1 MTGISGQGLRGADMS
16 DTGLEQFAE
25 NFRQDIIA
33 GSRDVDAGVFS
44 EEQFTDLMLGY
55 LADAGEIDDREIC
68 SHQARGIKVN
78 GYAFFN
84 DNEGLDL
91 FVSHYT
97 SECPPVRVAKGDLQQ
112 QLKRLRTFFDRAIRR
127 DYTNL
132 EESSPAFDLAD
143 RIYQRRK
150 RLANI
155 RLFVLTDG
163 IASIDAIEDEICGS
177 YRISGHVWDIQR
189 LHRLVS
195 SESRP
200 EPIEIDLVSEFG
212 KPLLCLPMP
221 EENSVY
227 TSYLCIIPADVLAD
241 LYGKFGPRLLER
253 NVRAYLQ
260 MRGNVNKGI
269 RDTVLNQPHMFL
281 AYNNGISATAEN
293 VELVD
298 TDSGVPGIRRIRDFQ
313 IVNGGQTTASI
324 YHTRTKDKKD
334 ISGVYVQVKL
344 TVLKNPEDIDY
355 IVPKISEYANSQN
368 KINTADFTSND
379 PFHVTIQKI
388 SRQMWAPAKRGSQM
402 ETHWYYER
410 ARGQYQDDKARKI
423 TPKQR
428 RVFGEQNPTG
438 QRFTKTDLAKFEQS
452 WDQLPHIVSLGA
464 EKNYRDFIIRYRERG
479 EFVPDAEY
487 FRLLIAQAI
496 LFRRTDKIVQG
507 LKYGG
512 YKANIV
518 TYTVALL
525 SKLTNQRVDLERTWK
540 AQALSPALEDTI
552 ATLSRIVHAH
562 ITIPPGGKNIT
573 EWCKKEECWESL
585 QKENI
590 SLPDALK
597 PELVDD
603 ETVRARDARTRCRTE
618 ETEASG
624 TGQADGHGPAQPRE
638 SVDYEQFIRKLTPQ
652 KWLKII
658 RDAAGAECFS
668 HEEIALLRRMQ
679 KMSGRGMK
687 PKKEQVL
694 QAEKILQTLAEGDRK
709 EGADS

>member
-1 MTGISGQGLRGADMS
+1 MS
-16 DTGLEQFAE
+16 DTDLEQFAE
-25 NFRQDIIA
+25 QFRQDIIA
-33 GSRDVDAGVFS
+33 GSRDTGAEAFS
-44 EEQFTDLMLGY
+44 EEQFTNLMMEY

-84 DNEGLDL
+84 DNESLDL

-97 SECPPVRVAKGDLQQ
+97 GECPPVRVAKGDLQQ
-112 QLKRLRTFFDRAIRR
+112 QLKRLRTFFDRAIGG

-143 RIYQRRK
+143 HIYQLRN
-150 RLANI
+150 RLTHI

-163 IASIDAIEDEICGS
+163 IASIGAIEDEDCGS
-177 YRISGHVWDIQR
+177 YRISSHVWDIQR
-189 LHRLVS
+189 LHQLIS
-195 SESRP
+195 SENRP
-200 EPIEIDLVSEFG
+200 EPIEIDMVSEFG

-221 EENSVY
+221 EENPVY
-227 TSYLCIIPADVLAD
+227 TSYLCILSADILAD

-269 RDTVLNQPHMFL
+269 RDTILKQPHMFL

-293 VELVD
+293 VDLVD
-298 TDSGVPGIRRIRDFQ
+298 TDGGMPGICRIRDFQ

-324 YHTRTKDKKD
+324 YHVRTKDKKD
-334 ISGVYVQVKL
+334 VSGAYVQVKL
-344 TVLKNPEDIDY
+344 TVLKNQEDIDY

-368 KINTADFTSND
+368 KINIADFTSND

-388 SRQMWAPAKRGSQM
+388 SRQMWAPAKRGSQLQ
-402 ETHWYYER
+402 THWYYER

-423 TPKQR
+423 TPRQR
-428 RVFGEQNPTG
+428 KIFGEQNPTG

-479 EFVPDAEY
+479 EFVPDTRY
-487 FRLLIAQAI
+487 FRILIAQAI
-496 LFRRTDKIVQG
+496 LFRRTDKIVHS

-518 TYTVALL
+518 TYTMALL
-525 SKLTNQRVDLERTWK
+525 SELTNQRVDLERIWK
-540 AQALSPALEDTI
+540 EQGPSPALEDDII
-552 ATLSRIVHAH
+552 ALSRIVQAH
-562 ITIPPGGKNIT
+562 ITAPPGGKNIT

-585 QKENI
+585 LERDI
-590 SLPDALK
+590 SISDALK
-597 PELVDD
+597 LELVDD
-603 ETVRARDARTRCRTE
+603 DTVRARDARVRCRTE
-618 ETEASG
+618 ETETSD
-624 TGQADGHGPAQPRE
+624 TEQADRAATGHESGMLGE

-658 RDAAGAECFS
+658 RDATGAECFS

-679 KMSGRGMK
+679 KMSGRRMK
-687 PKKEQVL
+687 PKKGQVL
-694 QAEKILQTLAEGDRK
+694 QTGKILQTLAENSQR
-709 EGADS
+709 EEAES

>member
-1 MTGISGQGLRGADMS
+1 MS
-16 DTGLEQFAE
+16 DTDLEQFAE
-25 NFRQDIIA
+25 KFHQDIIA
-33 GSRDVDAGVFS
+33 GSRDTDAEAFS
-44 EEQFTDLMLGY
+44 EEQFTNLMMEH

-84 DNEGLDL
+84 DNDALDL

-97 SECPPVRVAKGDLQQ
+97 GECPPVRVAKGDLQQ

-143 RIYQRRK
+143 RIYQLRNK
-150 RLANI
+150 LTHV

-163 IASIDAIEDEICGS
+163 IAGIDAIEDEDCGS
-177 YRISGHVWDIQR
+177 YRISSHVWDMQR

-195 SESRP
+195 SENHP

-212 KPLLCLPMP
+212 RPLLCLPMP
-221 EENSVY
+221 EENTVY
-227 TSYLCIIPADVLAD
+227 TSYLCIMPADVLAD

-269 RDTVLNQPHMFL
+269 RDTILNQPHMFL

-298 TDSGVPGIRRIRDFQ
+298 TDGGMPGICRIRDFQ

-324 YHTRTKDKKD
+324 YHVRTKDKTD
-334 ISGVYVQVKL
+334 VSGVYVQVKL
-344 TVLKNPEDIDY
+344 TVLKNPDDIDC
-355 IVPKISEYANSQN
+355 IVPKISECANSQN

-379 PFHVTIQKI
+379 PFHVTIQKL
-388 SRQMWAPAKRGSQM
+388 SRQMWAPAKRGSQL

-438 QRFTKTDLAKFEQS
+438 QRFTKTELVKFEQS
-452 WDQLPHIVSLGA
+452 WNQLPHIVSLGA
-464 EKNYRDFIIRYRERG
+464 EKNYRDFIIRYREQG
-479 EFVPDAEY
+479 EFVPDARY

-507 LKYGG
+507 QKYGG
-512 YKANIV
+512 YKANVV

-525 SKLTNQRVDLERTWK
+525 SKITNQRIDLELIWK
-540 AQALSPALEDTI
+540 EQGLSPALGDAI
-552 ATLSRIVHAH
+552 AALSRLVQAH
-562 ITIPPGGKNIT
+562 ITTPPGGKNIT
-573 EWCKKEECWESL
+573 EWCKKEDCWESL
-585 QKENI
+585 LKKNV
-590 SLPDALK
+590 SLPDVLK

-603 ETVRARDARTRCRTE
+603 ETVRARDARSRCRIE
-618 ETEASG
+618 EAETPG
-624 TGQADGHGPAQPRE
+624 TGQAHEVAAGHGPALLGE
-638 SVDYEQFIRKLTPQ
+638 SVDYEQLIRKLTPQ

-658 RDAAGAECFS
+658 RDASGMESFS
-668 HEEIALLRRMQ
+668 NEDIALLRRMQ
-679 KMSGRGMK
+679 KMSGRRIK
-687 PKKEQVL
+687 PKKEQIEEVTN
-694 QAEKILQTLAEGDRK
+694 ILRSINDKHIMA
-709 EGADS
+709 

>member
-1 MTGISGQGLRGADMS
+1 MS
-16 DTGLEQFAE
+16 DTDLDLFAE
-25 NFRQDIIA
+25 KFRQDIIA
-33 GSRDVDAGVFS
+33 GSRDTDAEAFS
-44 EEQFTDLMLGY
+44 EEQFTNLMMEY

-68 SHQARGIKVN
+68 THQARGIKVN
-78 GYAFFN
+78 GYALFN
-84 DNEGLDL
+84 DNETLDL
-91 FVSHYT
+91 FVSYYT
-97 SECPPVRVAKGDLQQ
+97 GECPPVRVTKGDLQQ
-112 QLKRLRTFFDRAIRR
+112 QLKRLKTFFDRAIRR

-143 RIYQRRK
+143 RIYQLRN
-150 RLANI
+150 RLTHV

-163 IASIDAIEDEICGS
+163 IAGIDAIEDEDCGS
-177 YRISGHVWDIQR
+177 YRISSHVWDMQR

-195 SESRP
+195 SENRP

-221 EENSVY
+221 EENPVY
-227 TSYLCIIPADVLAD
+227 TSYLSIIPADVLAD

-298 TDSGVPGIRRIRDFQ
+298 TDSGMPGIRRIRDFQ

-324 YHTRTKDKKD
+324 YHARTKDKKD
-334 ISGVYVQVKL
+334 VSGAYVQVKL

-355 IVPKISEYANSQN
+355 IVPKISECANSQN

-379 PFHVTIQKI
+379 PFHVTIQKL
-388 SRQMWAPAKRGSQM
+388 SRQMWAPAKRGSQL

-479 EFVPDAEY
+479 EFVPDARH

-496 LFRRTDKIVQG
+496 LFRRTDKIVQA

-525 SKLTNQRVDLERTWK
+525 SNLTNQRIDLERIWK
-540 AQALSPALEDTI
+540 EQGLSPALEDAI
-552 ATLSRIVHAH
+552 ISLSRVVQLH
-562 ITIPPGGKNIT
+562 ITTPPGGKNIT
-573 EWCKKEECWESL
+573 EWCKKEECWDSL
-585 QKENI
+585 LKKNTP
-590 SLPDALK
+590 LPDALK

-603 ETVRARDARTRCRTE
+603 KTVRARDARARCRTE
-618 ETEASG
+618 ETETSG
-624 TGQADGHGPAQPRE
+624 AEQADGAVAGHGSELLGE
-638 SVDYEQFIRKLTPQ
+638 SVNYVQFIRKLTPQ

-687 PKKEQVL
+687 PKKEQIL
-694 QAEKILQTLAEGDRK
+694 QAEKILQTLAESGRK
-709 EGADS
+709 EGAES

>member
-1 MTGISGQGLRGADMS
+1 
-16 DTGLEQFAE
+16 
-25 NFRQDIIA
+25 
-33 GSRDVDAGVFS
+33 
-44 EEQFTDLMLGY
+44 
-55 LADAGEIDDREIC
+55 
-68 SHQARGIKVN
+68 
-78 GYAFFN
+78 
-84 DNEGLDL
+84 
-91 FVSHYT
+91 
-97 SECPPVRVAKGDLQQ
+97 
-112 QLKRLRTFFDRAIRR
+112 
-127 DYTNL
+127 
-132 EESSPAFDLAD
+132 
-143 RIYQRRK
+143 
-150 RLANI
+150 
-155 RLFVLTDG
+155 
-163 IASIDAIEDEICGS
+163 
-177 YRISGHVWDIQR
+177 
-189 LHRLVS
+189 
-195 SESRP
+195 
-200 EPIEIDLVSEFG
+200 
-212 KPLLCLPMP
+212 
-221 EENSVY
+221 
-227 TSYLCIIPADVLAD
+227 
-241 LYGKFGPRLLER
+241 
-253 NVRAYLQ
+253 
-260 MRGNVNKGI
+260 
-269 RDTVLNQPHMFL
+269 
-281 AYNNGISATAEN
+281 
-293 VELVD
+293 
-298 TDSGVPGIRRIRDFQ
+298 
-313 IVNGGQTTASI
+313 
-324 YHTRTKDKKD
+324 
-334 ISGVYVQVKL
+334 
-344 TVLKNPEDIDY
+344 
-355 IVPKISEYANSQN
+355 
-368 KINTADFTSND
+368 
-379 PFHVTIQKI
+379 
-388 SRQMWAPAKRGSQM
+388 M

-525 SKLTNQRVDLERTWK
+525 SKLTNQRVDLERAWK

-562 ITIPPGGKNIT
+562 ITTPPGGKNIT

-597 PELVDD
+597 KELVDD
-603 ETVRARDARTRCRTE
+603 ETVRARDARARCRTE

-624 TGQADGHGPAQPRE
+624 TGQVDRAAAGHGPVLLGE

-687 PKKEQVL
+687 PKKEQIL
-694 QAEKILQTLAEGDRK
+694 QAEKILQALAESDRK
-709 EGADS
+709 EGVDS

>member
-1 MTGISGQGLRGADMS
+1 MS
-16 DTGLEQFAE
+16 DTDLEQFAE
-25 NFRQDIIA
+25 NFHQDIIV

-97 SECPPVRVAKGDLQQ
+97 GECPPVRVAKGDLQQ
-112 QLKRLRTFFDRAIRR
+112 QLKRLRTFFERAVQRE
-127 DYTNL
+127 YANL

-143 RIYQRRK
+143 RIYQLRD
-150 RLANI
+150 RLTLV

-163 IASIDAIEDEICGS
+163 IASIDAIEDEDCGS
-177 YRISGHVWDIQR
+177 YRISSHVWDIQR

-200 EPIEIDLVSEFG
+200 EPIEIDLTREFG

-221 EENSVY
+221 EENPVY
-227 TSYLCIIPADVLAD
+227 TTYLCIIPADVLAD
-241 LYGKFGPRLLER
+241 LYGMFGPRLLER

-269 RDTVLNQPHMFL
+269 RETILNNPHMFL
-281 AYNNGISATAEN
+281 AYNNGISATAEE

-298 TDSGVPGIRRIRDFQ
+298 TDSGMPGIRRIRDFQ

-344 TVLKNPEDIDY
+344 TVLKNPDDVDY
-355 IVPKISEYANSQN
+355 IVPKISECANSQN
-368 KINTADFTSND
+368 KINAADFTSND
-379 PFHVTIQKI
+379 PFHVAIQKL
-388 SRQMWAPAKRGSQM
+388 SRQIWAPAKRGSQR

-487 FRLLIAQAI
+487 FRLLIAQGI
-496 LFRRTDKIVQG
+496 LFRRTDKIVLG

-525 SKLTNQRVDLERTWK
+525 SKLTSQRIDLERIWK
-540 AQALSPALEDTI
+540 EQGLSPALEDTI
-552 ATLSRIVHAH
+552 VALSRIVQAH
-562 ITIPPGGKNIT
+562 ITTPPGGKNIT

-585 QKENI
+585 LNKDI
-590 SLPDALK
+590 LLPDTLK
-597 PELVDD
+597 PELVDED
-603 ETVRARDARTRCRTE
+603 TVLTRDVRARCGSDETGTSGSEQLDGMTARHE
-618 ETEASG
+618 S
-624 TGQADGHGPAQPRE
+624 AQQGD
-638 SVDYEQFIRKLTPQ
+638 SIDYEQFIQKLTPQ

-668 HEEIALLRRMQ
+668 REEIALLRRMQ
-679 KMSGRGMK
+679 KMSGRRMK
-687 PKKEQVL
+687 PKKAQIV
-694 QAEKILQTLAEGDRK
+694 QAGKILQTLAEKGQK
-709 EGADS
+709 EGAES

>member
-1 MTGISGQGLRGADMS
+1 MN
-16 DTGLEQFAE
+16 DTDLEQFAE
-25 NFRQDIIA
+25 KFHQDIIA
-33 GSRDVDAGVFS
+33 GSRDMDTEAFS
-44 EEQFTDLMLGY
+44 EEQFTNLMMEY
-55 LADAGEIDDREIC
+55 LADAGEIDDHEIC

-84 DNEGLDL
+84 DNETLDL

-97 SECPPVRVAKGDLQQ
+97 GECLPVRVAKGDLQQ

-143 RIYQRRK
+143 RIYQLRNK
-150 RLANI
+150 LTHV

-163 IASIDAIEDEICGS
+163 IAGIDAIEDDDCGS
-177 YRISGHVWDIQR
+177 YRISSHVWDMQR

-195 SESRP
+195 SENHP

-212 KPLLCLPMP
+212 RPLLCLPMP
-221 EENSVY
+221 EENTVY
-227 TSYLCIIPADVLAD
+227 TSYLCIMPADVLAD

-269 RDTVLNQPHMFL
+269 RDTILNQPHMFL

-298 TDSGVPGIRRIRDFQ
+298 TDGGMPGICRIRDFQ

-324 YHTRTKDKKD
+324 YHVRTKDKMD
-334 ISGVYVQVKL
+334 VSGAYVQVKL
-344 TVLKNPEDIDY
+344 TVLKNPDDIDC
-355 IVPKISEYANSQN
+355 IVPKISECANSQN

-379 PFHVTIQKI
+379 PFHVTIQKL
-388 SRQMWAPAKRGSQM
+388 SRQMWAPAKRGSQL

-423 TPKQR
+423 TSKQR

-438 QRFTKTDLAKFEQS
+438 QRFTKTELAKFEQS
-452 WDQLPHIVSLGA
+452 WDQMPHIVSLGA
-464 EKNYRDFIIRYRERG
+464 EKNYRDFIIQYRELG
-479 EFVPDAEY
+479 EFVPDAGH
-487 FRLLIAQAI
+487 FRLLIAKAV
-496 LFRRTDKIVQG
+496 LFRRTDKIVHS

-525 SKLTNQRVDLERTWK
+525 SKLTNQRIDLERIWK
-540 AQALSPALEDTI
+540 EQGLSSALEDAIT
-552 ATLSRIVHAH
+552 ALSRSVQAH
-562 ITIPPGGKNIT
+562 ITTPPGGKNIT

-585 QKENI
+585 LKKNT
-590 SLPDALK
+590 SLPDTLK
-597 PELVDD
+597 AELVDD
-603 ETVRARDARTRCRTE
+603 DTVRARDVRARQKLEGAGT
-618 ETEASG
+618 SG
-624 TGQADGHGPAQPRE
+624 SDRDDVAAGGYAPALLSE
-638 SVDYEQFIRKLTPQ
+638 SADYERFIQGLTPQ
-652 KWLKII
+652 RWLKII
-658 RDAAGAECFS
+658 RDAAETEMFS
-668 HEEIALLRRMQ
+668 KDQIALLRRMQ
-679 KMSGRGMK
+679 KMSGRRIK
-687 PKKEQVL
+687 PKKEQIQLVG
-694 QAEKILQTLAEGDRK
+694 KILQIMAENGQK
-709 EGADS
+709 EGVKT